1 MMRNDLYIPD
11 CLFPSDNDLEIPS
24 LRLDVQPQSCEI
36 PFLCYGEQRRTKDMH
51 GKGTLHFYCDDYRF
65 TGIWD
70 RPEKVFAHNPANIV
84 EPNFSLFNE
93 TPIEFGFQLIYKKRF
108 IARAMQ
114 ERGIGVFVDLNV
126 ANKFYALNVL
136 GVPLGYTSFCTRGYS
151 DRINSLEFEYKIAER
166 IANGNSFAFVVYG
179 GGDIVRKWCQ
189 QHQCVYVTP
198 IIAIK
203 NKIKALEKMKESV
216 AKIGSD
222 SLFQANDLNMKGLF
236 NNQVE
241 RFDAKSIGKE

>member
-1 MMRNDLYIPD
+1 
-11 CLFPSDNDLEIPS
+11 
-24 LRLDVQPQSCEI
+24 
-36 PFLCYGEQRRTKDMH
+36 MH

-65 TGIWD
+65 TSIWD
-70 RPEKVFAHNPANIV
+70 KPEKVLAHNPANIV

-93 TPIEFGFQLIYKKRF
+93 TPIAFGLQAIYKKRF

-114 ERGIGVFVDLNV
+114 EKGIGVFVDLNV
-126 ANKFYALNVL
+126 ANKFYILNIL
-136 GVPLGYTSFCTRGYS
+136 GVPMGYTSFCTRGYS
-151 DRINSLEFEYKIAER
+151 DRINSLEFEYNIAKR
-166 IANGNSFAFVVYG
+166 IANGNSFTFVVYG

-203 NKIKALEKMKESV
+203 NKIKALEKMKESGARIV
-216 AKIGSD
+216 SD
-222 SLFQANDLNMKGLF
+222 SLFQASGLNLKELF

-241 RFDAKSIGKE
+241 RYNTVKIGKE